1 MRIIRSP
8 DFYEIG
14 LFQTPAGLHGCSA
27 VEKPSDCHLPLGIEK
42 PRDLS
47 PWFKLCTHLKV
58 NPEDWKNPTTQV
70 RVGLL
75 NLEEPAQVIR
85 NGYKELFSVPGN
97 DWDLRAA
104 VLLPFAGGGGY
115 TQKFLNRYR
124 SDLASLPED
133 HRWDF
138 LRDKIRSDLA
148 NNVDKKML
156 LAAKLAY
163 RP

>member
-1 MRIIRSP
+1 
-8 DFYEIG
+8 
-14 LFQTPAGLHGCSA
+14 
-27 VEKPSDCHLPLGIEK
+27 
-42 PRDLS
+42 
-47 PWFKLCTHLKV
+47 
-58 NPEDWKNPTTQV
+58 
-70 RVGLL
+70 
-75 NLEEPAQVIR
+75 
-85 NGYKELFSVPGN
+85 
-97 DWDLRAA
+97 